1 MESLKIL
8 DYPFIVL
15 LEALIDAGW
24 KIIANGV
31 EAEPEAHDKSTA
43 QCISG
48 KNIFNRKEFIAC
60 LHNLDKLIGR
70 GLTALKGNQCKAYY
84 VSILESKKPDE
95 VRLDQ
100 PTNYYKYLG
109 DFNEGEEEE
118 AAVDEPDEEQSVE
131 QPQAPAQDDISNT
144 KVKKQTINIGSVED
158 LLNVLATT
166 IEIKDYLIRG
176 TNGENP
182 EKQRGNSGSAGSSG
196 IGHGE
201 IGRRIDAVPEM
212 GKAVF
217 DYGLPFPLER
227 NFHYPLLNSYIT
239 VNVNGDDPA
248 NQTFDFMGVCP
259 LASNKHP
266 RTSNCDCRKKRR
278 FSAQHCKNFGYYEPL
293 AYLGVWIEHCFECKG
308 RDDHVKYNPS
318 LEDVESFIDR
328 FNWPKK
334 AISKEDF
341 IEKRV

>member
-1 MESLKIL
+1 MESVKIL

-15 LEALIDAGW
+15 LEALIDSGW
-24 KIIANGV
+24 KIIVNQA
-31 EAEPEAHDKSTA
+31 EDEPEAHDKSTA
-43 QCISG
+43 KFMSG

-84 VSILESKKPDE
+84 VQILEAKKPNE

-100 PTNYYKYLG
+100 PKDFYNQD

-118 AAVDEPDEEQSVE
+118 AVVDEPIEEQPVE
-131 QPQAPAQDDISNT
+131 QPEIQTEDAQNS
-144 KVKKQTINIGSVED
+144 KASHKKKRIDSSSLED

-166 IEIKDYLIRG
+166 TEIKDYFINETEDHDKKKR
-176 TNGENP
+176 
-182 EKQRGNSGSAGSSG
+182 RNSGSAGSSG

-201 IGRRIDAVPEM
+201 IGRRIDAVPEI
-212 GKAVF
+212 GKSVF
-217 DYGLPFPLER
+217 DYGLPFPMER

-239 VNVNGDDPA
+239 LNVIDDDPA
-248 NQTFDFMGVCP
+248 NLTVDFMGVCP

-278 FSAQHCKNFGYYEPL
+278 FSANHCKHFGYYEPL
-293 AYLGVWIEHCFECKG
+293 AFLGAWIEHCSEYKG
-308 RDDHVKYNPS
+308 RDDHVRFNPS

-328 FNWPKK
+328 FNWPKR

-341 IEKRV
+341 IQKRV